1 MAPYLAQG
9 ALLAC
14 PTDDGVPMIE
24 HTVYAW
30 RSANPSQALKWWL
43 KKLASPTL
51 RASLLGDK

>member
-1 MAPYLAQG
+1 
-9 ALLAC
+9 
-14 PTDDGVPMIE
+14 MIE

-30 RSANPSQALKWWL
+30 GSANPGQALKWWL